1 MLSRRIISLFSI
13 AILLCSACWSEPQTS
28 GQIVTRTRL
37 VTIFSGL
44 QNQWLEAVQHKD
56 ASVLDRILSEDYQ
69 VWTPNSTAPVPRDEW
84 QSQAFAE
91 GLQSYRIRD
100 MAVRSVRDDV
110 AVESFVLEQS
120 RLQNHHTVRENYFM
134 VNVWT
139 RAADGWRCTDTY
151 SSPMTAVH
159 PAGPNPVKPTGKN

>member
-1 MLSRRIISLFSI
+1 MFSRRIILLI
-13 AILLCSACWSEPQTS
+13 AVAVLLRSACWSEPQSS

-37 VTIFSGL
+37 VTIFSDL
-44 QNQWLEAVQHKD
+44 QNQWLEAVRHKD
-56 ASVLDRILSEDYQ
+56 ASALDRLLGEDYQ
-69 VWTPNSTAPVPRDEW
+69 VWTPNSPGPVPREEW
-84 QSQAFAE
+84 QPKAFAE

-120 RLQNHHTVRENYFM
+120 RLQNNHSVTESYFI

-139 RAADGWRCTDTY
+139 KASERWRCTDTY
-151 SSPMTAVH
+151 SSPIPSTYNGH
-159 PAGPNPVKPTGKN
+159 PRALKPTGKN